1 LEPLRLELPLV
12 EFDPAVTLLI
22 CFVRYL
28 AVRAVGELR
37 QLLVVFAVPERVGGR
52 ELHRCAELRTAAR
65 IDRLVHRVACED
77 EFEREQVGGAVGHA
91 ERIPVF
97 EREAFVAR
105 LAVKREVGVG
115 PVETLAQTCR
125 QTVRAEVL
133 RTLLPYVIGVVL
145 LGEVGRYGERIG
157 LLAAQPRVGETQGE
171 RLVIGAVGLRRQ
183 RQPLVLA
190 HRVGAPCA
198 LLEEVLDRK
207 VVERDAH

>member
-1 LEPLRLELPLV
+1 MGRDVYKRQDVDTVDVVSRHAVAADFEAFERRNLIFVVVAEVTHFGLEHQHEIRVLGQRLEPLRLELPLV

-22 CFVRYL
+22 CFVRHL
-28 AVRAVGELR
+28 AVRAVGKLR

-125 QTVRAEVL
+125 QTVRC
-133 RTLLPYVIGVVL
+133 LLYTSRCV
-145 LGEVGRYGERIG
+145 
-157 LLAAQPRVGETQGE
+157 
-171 RLVIGAVGLRRQ
+171 
-183 RQPLVLA
+183 
-190 HRVGAPCA
+190 
-198 LLEEVLDRK
+198 
-207 VVERDAH
+207 